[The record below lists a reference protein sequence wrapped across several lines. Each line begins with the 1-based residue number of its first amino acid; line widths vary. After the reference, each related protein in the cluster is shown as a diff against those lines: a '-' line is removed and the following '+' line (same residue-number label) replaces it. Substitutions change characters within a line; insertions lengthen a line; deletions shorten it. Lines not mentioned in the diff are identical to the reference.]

1 MHIKGEIFINNHKNI
16 VYVVESLGG
25 GVFSY
30 LKQLCNNLPKN
41 FQVTVLYGVRNQTPR
56 NLREQFNENIKLI
69 EIKNFQRSVNPISD
83 LKAYREVKK
92 YIDEIN
98 PDIVHLNSSKAGAI
112 GRMIK
117 FIHCFKYKNVNF
129 YYTPHGYAF
138 LMSDTS
144 KLKRNVYFMIEKIL
158 GCLNTKT
165 IACGQ
170 GEYAYAKKI
179 SKNST
184 FVNNAVDTNY
194 IRSFMNAKSNS
205 ENVVYTVGRI
215 NFQKNP
221 GLFNKIA
228 LLNPNTHFVWIG
240 DGPEKDQLSAKNIEI
255 TGWLPRNEVCKI
267 VQSYKYFI
275 LCSRWEGLP
284 VSLLEA
290 MGAGKCCFVTNVSG
304 NREVIDG
311 NNGLIF
317 DDAKDFTEKFGSLTS
332 KVEAKLSSNAIND
345 VNVNYSLST
354 FINGYSEIYDK

>member
-1 MHIKGEIFINNHKNI
+1 M
-16 VYVVESLGG
+16 
-25 GVFSY
+25 
-30 LKQLCNNLPKN
+30 PKN

-117 FIHCFKYKNVNF
+117 FIHCFKYKYVNF

-144 KLKRNVYFMIEKIL
+144 KLKRNIYFMIEKIL
-158 GCLNTKT
+158 GCLNTET

-170 GEYAYAKKI
+170 GEYDYAKKI

-194 IRSFMNAKSNS
+194 IRSFMNTKSNS

-221 GLFNKIA
+221 ELFNKIA

-240 DGPEKDQLSAKNIEI
+240 DGPEKDKLSAKNIEI
-255 TGWLPRNEVCKI
+255 TGWLSRDQVCKT
-267 VQSYKYFI
+267 VQPYKYFI

-290 MGAGKCCFVTNVSG
+290 MGTGKCCFVSNVPG
-304 NREVIDG
+304 NREVI
-311 NNGLIF
+311 NMSNGLIF
-317 DDAKDFTEKFGSLTS
+317 ENEDDFTRKFYLMSDEQRKSFEK
-332 KVEAKLSSNAIND
+332 NATKD
-345 VNVNYSLST
+345 VDECYSLNS
-354 FINGYSEIYDK
+354 FVGDYVKLYKSL

>member
-1 MHIKGEIFINNHKNI
+1 M
-16 VYVVESLGG
+16 
-25 GVFSY
+25 
-30 LKQLCNNLPKN
+30 PKN

-117 FIHCFKYKNVNF
+117 FIHCFKYKYVNF

-144 KLKRNVYFMIEKIL
+144 KLKRNIYFMIEKIL
-158 GCLNTKT
+158 GCLNTET

-170 GEYAYAKKI
+170 GEYDYAKKI

-194 IRSFMNAKSNS
+194 IRSFMNTKSNS

-221 GLFNKIA
+221 ELFNKIA
-228 LLNPNTHFVWIG
+228 LSNPSIKFLWIG
-240 DGPEKDQLSAKNIEI
+240 DGPERNKLTSKNIEI
-255 TGWLPRNEVCKI
+255 TGWLSRNEVLNK
-267 VQSYKYFI
+267 VNKYKYFI

-290 MGAGKCCFVTNVSG
+290 MAGGKCCFVSNVQG
-304 NREVIDG
+304 NREVIING
-311 NNGLIF
+311 KNGFKFNNVEEFSKNLPQSNLVSIKKIGEE
-317 DDAKDFTEKFGSLTS
+317 AQKDIS
-332 KVEAKLSSNAIND
+332 
-345 VNVNYSLST
+345 VNYSLDS
-354 FINGYSEIYDK
+354 FVKGYTEIYLSK